1 MRGCGNTFPCAL
13 ELKSRITRVV
23 EIRLGLR
30 PSRSQAAERHLI
42 AGSEDA
48 VSALRPLFAAEM
60 EIRESFKLL
69 CLDHGRRVKGYWC
82 AGLGGISAT
91 HVDMRLVLAVALKAL
106 SPAIVIAHNHPS
118 GCPEPSRADQFLTST
133 LRTTLALVDV
143 KVLDHLIVGRLR
155 VVSMAER
162 GMV

>member
-1 MRGCGNTFPCAL
+1 M
-13 ELKSRITRVV
+13 
-23 EIRLGLR
+23 
-30 PSRSQAAERHLI
+30 I

-118 GCPEPSRADQFLTST
+118 GCPKPSASDIRFTQQ
-133 LRTTLALVDV
+133 LAAACRLMDI
-143 KVLDHLIVGRLR
+143 KLLDHVVLTQHEHYSFADNDLIDP
-155 VVSMAER
+155 
-162 GMV
+162 